1 MARPSC
7 SHTHTSFIDIHQTNT
22 NLNNNNP
29 TSSIHYKTMAH
40 EPSKM
45 SGYTDKLTG
54 GIKETTGKVLG
65 NQEMRAEGLAK
76 KEKGKAEVQAAKA
89 EQQTIGT
96 GEKMKGGLKEGVGNV
111 LGNER
116 MRTEG
121 QADRIKGDI
130 RKDTNI

>member
-1 MARPSC
+1 
-7 SHTHTSFIDIHQTNT
+7 
-22 NLNNNNP
+22 
-29 TSSIHYKTMAH
+29 MAH

-76 KEKGKAEVQAAKA
+76 KEKGKSEIQAAKA

-111 LGNER
+111 TGNER
-116 MRTEG
+116 MRAEG

-130 RKDTNI
+130 RKDTNIWSDTIERAVAVHFVLSLSLKEQCFVYLYWFLLKDK